1 MKKKKENKMILSDSS
16 YEFIKKVKLVVLKAV
31 FKDDYLEEHL
41 TLKGGTLLDMVWK
54 VTKRP
59 SIDADFSIDT
69 SISNIA
75 DLEKFKTTLKKA
87 LVKEFELG
95 IDGESYE
102 LFDFE
107 FKEAPPSISDDF
119 KSFWG
124 GYTALFKIIKSVESS
139 NLDLETKR
147 MKAIMIGKS
156 KNKKHG
162 DDIGL
167 TAKYSID
174 ISLHEICQDDRIEK
188 EVGDVF
194 ISIYT
199 PLMVVYE
206 KIRAICQTNEKYN
219 VVIKRDRE
227 STPRTRDF
235 YDIYQIVKKLEID
248 VKSNVSL
255 LKSMFNVKRVP
266 LDYLKDVKEEKN
278 YHGQNFDKIKAT
290 LEVGELEHDTFDPYF
305 DFVVDLIENQIVPN
319 L

>member
-1 MKKKKENKMILSDSS
+1 MKKKKENKMILSESS
-16 YEFIKKVKLVVLKAV
+16 YDFIKKVKLVVLKAV
-31 FKDDYLEEHL
+31 FKDDYLQEHL

-69 SISNIA
+69 SISSTV
-75 DLEKFKTTLKKA
+75 DLAIFKIILQEA
-87 LVKEFELG
+87 LVREFELG
-95 IDGESYE
+95 IDGKSYE

-107 FKEAPPSISDDF
+107 LKEAPPSISEDL

-124 GYTALFKIIKSVESS
+124 GYTVLFKIIELDES
-139 NLDLETKR
+139 LDLKAKRTKAV
-147 MKAIMIGKS
+147 MVGKS
-156 KNKKHG
+156 KKKKHG
-162 DDIGL
+162 NDIGL

-174 ISLHEICQDDRIEK
+174 ISLHEICQEDRIEEK
-188 EVGDVF
+188 IGDVF

-206 KIRAICQTNEKYN
+206 KIRAICQTNEKYK
-219 VVIKRDRE
+219 VVIRRGRQ

-255 LKSMFNVKRVP
+255 LKSMFSVKRVS
-266 LDYLKDVKEEKN
+266 LDYLEEIKEQRD

-290 LEVGELEHDTFDPYF
+290 LEVDELEHDTFDPYF
-305 DFVVDLIENQIVPN
+305 DFVVDLIETQIIPN